1 LIRQH
6 NMSATE
12 NTRPYVMYVD
22 DLQTNLI
29 LFQATFE
36 HDYHIILAESAAKA
50 LELLKEQEVQVLV
63 TDQRMPDMTGTEL
76 LELVSNEYP
85 DIRRFLL
92 TAFTDFETVVEAVN
106 KGHIHGYINKPLQ
119 AEEVRLSI
127 NNSLETYFLRKKN
140 KEMMMELE
148 KANQE
153 LMGLDGMK
161 SEIIKVISQEIRS
174 PLNRILGT
182 LHLLKDKIEGQE
194 LASVI
199 NILDS
204 SVSRLEEFSSMTE
217 QISILKSP
225 GHTLDIEK
233 LNLKQVIEYGMIEV
247 SEDLKEKGIKLD
259 LQNQVRDLAI
269 TGESGLL
276 VSCLVN
282 ILRYAMNH
290 TGKGESI
297 TIRTNRSESQVICE
311 VIDQGRNYSERL
323 LEDLTNHLT
332 ATDHKLNL
340 SLGIDLALSQMIME
354 AHGGSIV
361 FEKANGSRASV
372 KMLFNVREVT
382 VPQPE

>member
-1 LIRQH
+1 MYESQNIQASVL
-6 NMSATE
+6 
-12 NTRPYVMYVD
+12 YVD

-50 LELLKEQEVQVLV
+50 LEIMKEQEIQVLV

-76 LELVSNEYP
+76 LQIVSREYP
-85 DIRRFLL
+85 EVRRFLL

-106 KGHIHGYINKPLQ
+106 KGHIHGYVNKPLQ

-127 NNSLETYFLRKKN
+127 NSSLEMYYLRKEN
-140 KEMMMELE
+140 SEIMLELE
-148 KANQE
+148 KANHE

-161 SEIIKVISQEIRS
+161 SEIIKVISQEIRN
-174 PLNRILGT
+174 PLNRIMGT
-182 LHLLKDKIEGQE
+182 LHLLKDKMEGQE
-194 LASVI
+194 LAGVI

-225 GHTLDIEK
+225 GHTLDK
-233 LNLKQVIEYGMIEV
+233 KNLNLKQVIEYGVIEV
-247 SEDLKEKGIKLD
+247 SEDLKEKGIAID
-259 LQNQVRDLAI
+259 LQNHTPDMTI
-269 TGESGLL
+269 SGESDLL

-282 ILRYAMNH
+282 ILRNALNH
-290 TGKGESI
+290 TGKGETI
-297 TIRTNRSESQVICE
+297 TIITTQSDKEVICE
-311 VIDQGRNYSERL
+311 VIDQGENYSEKL
-323 LEDLTNHLT
+323 LEDLTSHLN

-340 SLGIDLALSQMIME
+340 NLGIDLALSQMIME
-354 AHGGSIV
+354 AHGGNIL

-372 KMLFNVREVT
+372 KMLFNGQESVL
-382 VPQPE
+382 PQQE

>member
-1 LIRQH
+1 
-6 NMSATE
+6 MSQSKDTQP
-12 NTRPYVMYVD
+12 NVLYVD

-36 HDYHIILAESAAKA
+36 RDYHIILAESAAKA
-50 LELLKEQEVQVLV
+50 LEIMKEQEIQVLV

-76 LELVSNEYP
+76 LEIVSKEYP
-85 DIRRFLL
+85 EVRRFLL

-127 NNSLETYFLRKKN
+127 NNSLEMYYLRKRN
-140 KEMMMELE
+140 QEMMIELE
-148 KANQE
+148 NANQE

-161 SEIIKVISQEIRS
+161 SEIIKVISQEIRN
-174 PLNRILGT
+174 PLQRIMGT
-182 LHLLKDKIEGQE
+182 LHLLKDKMEGQE
-194 LASVI
+194 LAGVI

-225 GHTLDIEK
+225 GHTLDMKK
-233 LNLKQVIEYGMIEV
+233 LNLKQVIEYGVIEV
-247 SEDLKEKGIKLD
+247 SEDLKEKGIELD
-259 LQNQVRDLAI
+259 LQDHTPDMTIN
-269 TGESGLL
+269 GESDLL

-282 ILRYAMNH
+282 ILRNAMNH
-290 TGKGESI
+290 TGNGETI
-297 TIRTNRSESQVICE
+297 TIITTQSDRKVMCE
-311 VIDQGRNYSERL
+311 VIDQGKNYSGQL
-323 LEDLTNHLT
+323 LEDLTSHLT

-340 SLGIDLALSQMIME
+340 NLGIDLALSQMIME
-354 AHGGSIV
+354 AHGGNIL

-372 KMLFNVREVT
+372 KMLFNGQAPAGGEQV
-382 VPQPE
+382 

>member
-1 LIRQH
+1 MFESQNIQASVL
-6 NMSATE
+6 
-12 NTRPYVMYVD
+12 YVD

-50 LELLKEQEVQVLV
+50 LEIMKEQEIQVLV

-76 LELVSNEYP
+76 LQIVSREYP
-85 DIRRFLL
+85 EVRRFLL

-106 KGHIHGYINKPLQ
+106 KGHIHGYVNKPLQ

-127 NNSLETYFLRKKN
+127 NNSLEMYYLRKKN
-140 KEMMMELE
+140 SEIMLELE

-161 SEIIKVISQEIRS
+161 SEIIKVISQEIRN
-174 PLNRILGT
+174 PLNRIMGT
-182 LHLLKDKIEGQE
+182 LHLLKDKMEGQE
-194 LASVI
+194 LAGVI

-225 GHTLDIEK
+225 GHTLDK
-233 LNLKQVIEYGMIEV
+233 KNLNLKQVIEYGVIEV
-247 SEDLKEKGIKLD
+247 SEDLKEKGIAID
-259 LQNQVRDLAI
+259 LQNHTPDMTI
-269 TGESGLL
+269 SGESDLL

-282 ILRYAMNH
+282 ILRNAMNH
-290 TGKGESI
+290 TGKGETI
-297 TIRTNRSESQVICE
+297 TIITTQSDKEVICE
-311 VIDQGRNYSERL
+311 VIDQGKNYSEKL
-323 LEDLTNHLT
+323 LEDLTSHLN

-340 SLGIDLALSQMIME
+340 NLGIDLALSQMIME
-354 AHGGSIV
+354 AHGGNIL

-372 KMLFNVREVT
+372 KMLFNGQESVL
-382 VPQPE
+382 PQQE

>member
-1 LIRQH
+1 
-6 NMSATE
+6 MSQSE
-12 NTRPYVMYVD
+12 NTQPNVLYVD

-36 HDYHIILAESAAKA
+36 KDYHIILAESAAKA
-50 LELLKEQEVQVLV
+50 LEIMKEQEIQVLV

-76 LELVSNEYP
+76 LEIVSREYP
-85 DIRRFLL
+85 EVRRFLL

-127 NNSLETYFLRKKN
+127 NNSLEMYYLRKKN
-140 KEMMMELE
+140 QEMVVELE
-148 KANQE
+148 HANQE

-161 SEIIKVISQEIRS
+161 SEIIKVISQEIRN
-174 PLNRILGT
+174 PLNRIMGT
-182 LHLLKDKIEGQE
+182 LHLLKDKMEGQE
-194 LASVI
+194 LAGVI

-225 GHTLDIEK
+225 GHKLDMQE

-247 SEDLKEKGIKLD
+247 SEDLKDKEITLD
-259 LQNQVRDLAI
+259 MQNLAEDMII
-269 TGESGLL
+269 TGESDLL

-282 ILRYAMNH
+282 ILRNAMNH
-290 TGKGESI
+290 TGKGETI
-297 TIRTNRSESQVICE
+297 TIKTTRTDKQVICE
-311 VIDQGRNYSERL
+311 VIDQGNNYSDEL
-323 LEDLTNHLT
+323 LEELTSQLNE
-332 ATDHKLNL
+332 ADHKLNL
-340 SLGIDLALSQMIME
+340 NLGIDLALSQMIME
-354 AHGGSIV
+354 AHGGNIL

-372 KMLFNVREVT
+372 KMLFNG
-382 VPQPE
+382 QD

>member
-1 LIRQH
+1 
-6 NMSATE
+6 
-12 NTRPYVMYVD
+12 MYVD

-36 HDYHIILAESAAKA
+36 NDYHIILAESATKA
-50 LELLKEQEVQVLV
+50 LEILKEQEVQVLV
-63 TDQRMPDMTGTEL
+63 TDQRMPEMTGTDL
-76 LELVSNEYP
+76 LEVVSREYP
-85 DIRRFLL
+85 EIRRFLL

-161 SEIIKVISQEIRS
+161 SEIIKVISQEIRN
-174 PLNRILGT
+174 PLNRIMGT

-225 GHTLDIEK
+225 GHKLDMKEI
-233 LNLKQVIEYGMIEV
+233 NLKQVIEYGMIEV

-259 LQNQVRDLAI
+259 LKNQVRDPAI
-269 TGESGLL
+269 AGESALL

-297 TIRTNRSESQVICE
+297 TIITTQSENQVICE
-311 VIDQGRNYSERL
+311 VIDQGRNYSDRL

-340 SLGIDLALSQMIME
+340 NLGIDLALSQMIME

-372 KMLFNVREVT
+372 KMLFNVREGT
-382 VPQPE
+382 VLQQV

>member
-1 LIRQH
+1 MPEPQ
-6 NMSATE
+6 
-12 NTRPYVMYVD
+12 NTQAHVLYVD

-36 HDYHIILAESAAKA
+36 HDYHVILAESAAKA
-50 LELLKEQEVQVLV
+50 LEIMKKEEIQVLV

-76 LELVSNEYP
+76 LEIVSKEYP
-85 DIRRFLL
+85 EVRRFLL

-119 AEEVRLSI
+119 AEEVRLAI
-127 NNSLETYFLRKKN
+127 NNSLEMYYLRKKN
-140 KEMMMELE
+140 SEIMFELE

-161 SEIIKVISQEIRS
+161 SEIIKVISQEIRN
-174 PLNRILGT
+174 PLNRIMGT
-182 LHLLKDKIEGQE
+182 LHLLKDKMEGQE
-194 LASVI
+194 LAGVI

-225 GHTLDIEK
+225 GHTLDMKK

-247 SEDLKEKGIKLD
+247 SEDLKEKEIALD
-259 LQNQVRDLAI
+259 LQNHAPDMTI
-269 TGESGLL
+269 KGESDLL

-282 ILRYAMNH
+282 ILRNAMNH
-290 TGKGESI
+290 TGKGETI
-297 TIRTNRSESQVICE
+297 TIVTNQSGRQVICE
-311 VIDQGRNYSERL
+311 VIDQGKNYSEKL
-323 LEDLTNHLT
+323 LEELTSHLT

-340 SLGIDLALSQMIME
+340 NLGIDLALSQMIME
-354 AHGGSIV
+354 AHGGSIL
-361 FEKANGSRASV
+361 FEKANGRRASV
-372 KMLFNVREVT
+372 KMLFNGQETLAPRQE
-382 VPQPE
+382 

>member
-1 LIRQH
+1 MYESQNIQASVL
-6 NMSATE
+6 
-12 NTRPYVMYVD
+12 YVD

-50 LELLKEQEVQVLV
+50 LEIMKEQEIQVLV

-76 LELVSNEYP
+76 LQIVSREYP
-85 DIRRFLL
+85 EVRRFLL

-106 KGHIHGYINKPLQ
+106 KGHIHGYVNKPLQ

-127 NNSLETYFLRKKN
+127 NSSLEMYYLRKEN
-140 KEMMMELE
+140 SEIMLELE
-148 KANQE
+148 KANHE

-161 SEIIKVISQEIRS
+161 SEIIKVISQEIRN
-174 PLNRILGT
+174 PLNRIMGT
-182 LHLLKDKIEGQE
+182 LHLLKDKMEGQE
-194 LASVI
+194 LAGVI

-225 GHTLDIEK
+225 GHTLDK
-233 LNLKQVIEYGMIEV
+233 KNLNLKQVIEYGVIEV
-247 SEDLKEKGIKLD
+247 SEDLKEKGIAID
-259 LQNQVRDLAI
+259 LQNHTPDMTI
-269 TGESGLL
+269 SGESDLL

-282 ILRYAMNH
+282 ILRNAMNH
-290 TGKGESI
+290 TGKGETI
-297 TIRTNRSESQVICE
+297 TIITTQSDKEVICE
-311 VIDQGRNYSERL
+311 VIDQGENYSEKL
-323 LEDLTNHLT
+323 LEDLTSHLN

-340 SLGIDLALSQMIME
+340 NLGIDLALSQMIME
-354 AHGGSIV
+354 AHGGNIL

-372 KMLFNVREVT
+372 KMLFNGQESVL
-382 VPQPE
+382 PQQE

>member
-1 LIRQH
+1 MEEFKDTQPNVL
-6 NMSATE
+6 
-12 NTRPYVMYVD
+12 YVD

-36 HDYHIILAESAAKA
+36 RDYHIILAESAAKA
-50 LELLKEQEVQVLV
+50 LEIMKEQEIQVLV

-76 LELVSNEYP
+76 LEIVSKEYP
-85 DIRRFLL
+85 EVRRFLL

-127 NNSLETYFLRKKN
+127 NNSLEMYYLRKRN
-140 KEMMMELE
+140 QEMMIELE
-148 KANQE
+148 NANQE

-161 SEIIKVISQEIRS
+161 SEIIKVISQEIRN
-174 PLNRILGT
+174 PLQRIMGT
-182 LHLLKDKIEGQE
+182 LHLLKDKMEGQE
-194 LASVI
+194 LAGVI

-225 GHTLDIEK
+225 GHTLDMKE
-233 LNLKQVIEYGMIEV
+233 LNLKQVIEYGVIEV
-247 SEDLKEKGIKLD
+247 SEDLKEKGMVLD
-259 LQNQVRDLAI
+259 LQNHTPEMTI
-269 TGESGLL
+269 NGESDLL

-282 ILRYAMNH
+282 ILRNAMNH
-290 TGKGESI
+290 TGNGEII
-297 TIRTNRSESQVICE
+297 TIITTQSDKKVMCE
-311 VIDQGRNYSERL
+311 VIDQGKNYSKKL
-323 LEDLTNHLT
+323 LEDLTSHLT

-340 SLGIDLALSQMIME
+340 NLGIDLALSQMIME
-354 AHGGSIV
+354 AHGGNIL

-372 KMLFNVREVT
+372 KMLFNGQAPAGGEQV
-382 VPQPE
+382 

>member
-1 LIRQH
+1 
-6 NMSATE
+6 MSQIKDTQP
-12 NTRPYVMYVD
+12 NVLYVD

-50 LELLKEQEVQVLV
+50 LEIMKEVEIQVLV

-76 LELVSNEYP
+76 LEIVSREYP
-85 DIRRFLL
+85 EVRRFLL

-127 NNSLETYFLRKKN
+127 NNSLEMYYLRKRN
-140 KEMMMELE
+140 NEMMIELE
-148 KANQE
+148 NANLE

-161 SEIIKVISQEIRS
+161 SEIIKVISQEIRN
-174 PLNRILGT
+174 PLNRIMGT
-182 LHLLKDKIEGQE
+182 LHLLKDKMKGQE
-194 LASVI
+194 LAGVI

-225 GHTLDIEK
+225 GHTLDMQE

-247 SEDLKEKGIKLD
+247 SEELKEKGIGLD
-259 LQNQVRDLAI
+259 LQNHTPDLCI
-269 TGESGLL
+269 KGESDLL

-282 ILRYAMNH
+282 ILRNAMNH
-290 TGKGESI
+290 TGRGETI
-297 TIRTNRSESQVICE
+297 TIITSKSDNEVICE
-311 VIDQGRNYSERL
+311 VIDQGGNYSEKL
-323 LEDLTNHLT
+323 LEDLTSQLT

-340 SLGIDLALSQMIME
+340 NLGIDLALSQLIME
-354 AHGGSIV
+354 AHGGNIL
-361 FEKANGSRASV
+361 FEKANGSKASV
-372 KMLFNVREVT
+372 KMLFNGQEMA
-382 VPQPE
+382 VPDQE

>member
-1 LIRQH
+1 
-6 NMSATE
+6 MSE
-12 NTRPYVMYVD
+12 SQIIQPNVLYVD

-36 HDYHIILAESAAKA
+36 HDYNIILAESAAKA
-50 LELLKEQEVQVLV
+50 LEIMKEQEIQVLV

-76 LELVSNEYP
+76 LEIVSSEYP
-85 DIRRFLL
+85 EVRRFLL

-127 NNSLETYFLRKKN
+127 NGSLEMYYLRKKN
-140 KEMMMELE
+140 NEIMLELE

-161 SEIIKVISQEIRS
+161 SEIIKVISQEIRNS
-174 PLNRILGT
+174 LNRIMGT
-182 LHLLKDKIEGQE
+182 LHLLKDKMEGQE
-194 LASVI
+194 LAGVI

-225 GHTLDIEK
+225 GHTLDK
-233 LNLKQVIEYGMIEV
+233 KNLNLKQVIEYGVIEV
-247 SEDLKEKGIKLD
+247 SEDLKEKEIAID
-259 LQNQVRDLAI
+259 LQNHTPDMTI
-269 TGESGLL
+269 SGESDLL

-282 ILRYAMNH
+282 ILRNAMNH
-290 TGKGESI
+290 TGKGETI
-297 TIRTNRSESQVICE
+297 TIITTQSDQEVICE
-311 VIDQGRNYSERL
+311 VLDQGKNYSEKL
-323 LEDLTNHLT
+323 LEDLTRHLN

-340 SLGIDLALSQMIME
+340 DLGIDLALSQMIME
-354 AHGGSIV
+354 AHGGNIL
-361 FEKANGSRASV
+361 FEKADGSKASV
-372 KMLFNVREVT
+372 KMLFNDQESVLPLQE
-382 VPQPE
+382 

>member
-1 LIRQH
+1 
-6 NMSATE
+6 MSE
-12 NTRPYVMYVD
+12 SQNIQPNVLYVD

-36 HDYHIILAESAAKA
+36 HDYNIILAESAAKA
-50 LELLKEQEVQVLV
+50 LEIMKEQEIQVLV

-76 LELVSNEYP
+76 LEIVSSEYP
-85 DIRRFLL
+85 EVRRFLL

-127 NNSLETYFLRKKN
+127 NGSLEMYYLRKKN
-140 KEMMMELE
+140 NEIMLELE

-161 SEIIKVISQEIRS
+161 SEIIKVISQEIRN
-174 PLNRILGT
+174 PLNRIMGT
-182 LHLLKDKIEGQE
+182 LHLLKDKMEGQE
-194 LASVI
+194 LAGVI

-225 GHTLDIEK
+225 GHTLDK
-233 LNLKQVIEYGMIEV
+233 KNLNLKQVIEYGVIEV
-247 SEDLKEKGIKLD
+247 SEDLKEKEIAID
-259 LQNQVRDLAI
+259 LQNHTPDMTI
-269 TGESGLL
+269 SGESDLL

-282 ILRYAMNH
+282 ILRNAMNH
-290 TGKGESI
+290 TGKGETI
-297 TIRTNRSESQVICE
+297 TIITTQSDQEVICE
-311 VIDQGRNYSERL
+311 VLDQGKNYSEKL
-323 LEDLTNHLT
+323 LEDLTRHLN

-340 SLGIDLALSQMIME
+340 DLGIDLALSQMIME
-354 AHGGSIV
+354 AHGGNIL
-361 FEKANGSRASV
+361 FEKADGSKASV
-372 KMLFNVREVT
+372 KMLFNDQESVLPLRE
-382 VPQPE
+382 

>member
-1 LIRQH
+1 MFESQNIQASVL
-6 NMSATE
+6 
-12 NTRPYVMYVD
+12 YVD

-50 LELLKEQEVQVLV
+50 LEIMKEQEIQVLV

-76 LELVSNEYP
+76 LQIVSREYP
-85 DIRRFLL
+85 EVRRFLL

-106 KGHIHGYINKPLQ
+106 KGHIHGYVNKPLQ

-127 NNSLETYFLRKKN
+127 NSSLEMYYLRKKN
-140 KEMMMELE
+140 SEIMLELE

-161 SEIIKVISQEIRS
+161 SEIIKVISQEIRN
-174 PLNRILGT
+174 PLNRIMGT
-182 LHLLKDKIEGQE
+182 LHLLKDKMEGQE
-194 LASVI
+194 LAGVI

-225 GHTLDIEK
+225 GHTLDK
-233 LNLKQVIEYGMIEV
+233 KNLNLKQVIEYGVIEV
-247 SEDLKEKGIKLD
+247 SEDLKEKGIAID
-259 LQNQVRDLAI
+259 LQNHTPDMTI
-269 TGESGLL
+269 SGESDLL

-282 ILRYAMNH
+282 ILRNAMNH
-290 TGKGESI
+290 TGKGETI
-297 TIRTNRSESQVICE
+297 TIITTQSDKEVICE
-311 VIDQGRNYSERL
+311 VIDQGENYSEKL
-323 LEDLTNHLT
+323 LEDLTSHLN
-332 ATDHKLNL
+332 ATDQKLNL
-340 SLGIDLALSQMIME
+340 NLGIDLALSQMIME
-354 AHGGSIV
+354 AHGGNIL

-372 KMLFNVREVT
+372 KMLFNGQESVL
-382 VPQPE
+382 PQQE

>member
-1 LIRQH
+1 MPQ
-6 NMSATE
+6 SQ
-12 NTRPYVMYVD
+12 NTQASVLYVD

-36 HDYHIILAESAAKA
+36 RDYHIILAESAAKA
-50 LELLKEQEVQVLV
+50 LEIMKEEEIQVLV

-76 LELVSNEYP
+76 LEIVSREYP
-85 DIRRFLL
+85 EVRRFLL

-127 NNSLETYFLRKKN
+127 NNSLEMYYLRKRN
-140 KEMMMELE
+140 KEMMIELE
-148 KANQE
+148 CANQE

-161 SEIIKVISQEIRS
+161 SEIIKIMSQEIRN
-174 PLNRILGT
+174 PLNRIMGT
-182 LHLLKDKIEGQE
+182 LHLLKDKMEGQE
-194 LASVI
+194 LAGII
-199 NILDS
+199 NILDK

-225 GHTLDIEK
+225 GHTLDMKE

-247 SEDLKEKGIKLD
+247 SGDLKEKGIELD
-259 LQNQVRDLAI
+259 LQNHTPDMTI
-269 TGESGLL
+269 NGESDLL

-282 ILRYAMNH
+282 ILRNAMNH
-290 TGKGESI
+290 TGKGETI
-297 TIRTNRSESQVICE
+297 TIITTRSERQVICE
-311 VIDQGRNYSERL
+311 VIDQGKNYSEKL
-323 LEDLTNHLT
+323 LADLTSHLT

-340 SLGIDLALSQMIME
+340 NLGIDLALSQMIME
-354 AHGGSIV
+354 AHGGNIL

-372 KMLFNVREVT
+372 KMLFNGIEPT
-382 VPQPE
+382 LPEQG

>member
-1 LIRQH
+1 MYESQNIQASVL
-6 NMSATE
+6 
-12 NTRPYVMYVD
+12 YVD

-50 LELLKEQEVQVLV
+50 LEIMKEQEIQVLV
-63 TDQRMPDMTGTEL
+63 TDQRMPVMTGTEL
-76 LELVSNEYP
+76 LQIVSREYP
-85 DIRRFLL
+85 EVRRFLL

-106 KGHIHGYINKPLQ
+106 KGHIHGYVNKPLQ

-127 NNSLETYFLRKKN
+127 NSSLEMYYLRKKN
-140 KEMMMELE
+140 SEIMLELE

-161 SEIIKVISQEIRS
+161 SEIIKVISQEIRN
-174 PLNRILGT
+174 PLNRIMGT
-182 LHLLKDKIEGQE
+182 LHLLKDKMEGQE
-194 LASVI
+194 LAGVI

-225 GHTLDIEK
+225 GHTLDK
-233 LNLKQVIEYGMIEV
+233 KNLNLKQVIEYGVIEV
-247 SEDLKEKGIKLD
+247 SEDLKEKGIAID
-259 LQNQVRDLAI
+259 LQNHTPDMTI
-269 TGESGLL
+269 SGESDLL

-282 ILRYAMNH
+282 ILRNAMNH
-290 TGKGESI
+290 TGKGETI
-297 TIRTNRSESQVICE
+297 TIITTQSDKEVICE
-311 VIDQGRNYSERL
+311 VIDQGKNYSEKL
-323 LEDLTNHLT
+323 LEDLTSHLN

-340 SLGIDLALSQMIME
+340 NLGIDLALSQMIME
-354 AHGGSIV
+354 AHGGNIL

-372 KMLFNVREVT
+372 KMLFNGQESVL
-382 VPQPE
+382 PQQE

>member
-1 LIRQH
+1 MEEFKDTQPNVL
-6 NMSATE
+6 
-12 NTRPYVMYVD
+12 YVD

-36 HDYHIILAESAAKA
+36 RDYHIILAESAAKA
-50 LELLKEQEVQVLV
+50 LEIMKEQEIQVLV

-76 LELVSNEYP
+76 LEIVSKEYP
-85 DIRRFLL
+85 EVRRFLL

-127 NNSLETYFLRKKN
+127 NNSLEMYYLRKRN
-140 KEMMMELE
+140 QEMMIELE
-148 KANQE
+148 NANQE

-161 SEIIKVISQEIRS
+161 SEIIKVISQEIRN
-174 PLNRILGT
+174 PLQRIMGT
-182 LHLLKDKIEGQE
+182 LHLLKDKMEGQE
-194 LASVI
+194 LAGVI

-225 GHTLDIEK
+225 GHTLDMKK
-233 LNLKQVIEYGMIEV
+233 LNLKQVIEYGVIEV
-247 SEDLKEKGIKLD
+247 SEDLKEKGIELV
-259 LQNQVRDLAI
+259 LQNHTPDMTI
-269 TGESGLL
+269 NGESDLL

-282 ILRYAMNH
+282 ILRNAMNH
-290 TGKGESI
+290 TGNGEII
-297 TIRTNRSESQVICE
+297 TIITTQSDKKVMCE
-311 VIDQGRNYSERL
+311 VIDQGKNYSKKL
-323 LEDLTNHLT
+323 LEDLTSHLT

-340 SLGIDLALSQMIME
+340 NLGIDLALSQMIME
-354 AHGGSIV
+354 AHGGNIL

-372 KMLFNVREVT
+372 KMLFNGQAPAGGEQV
-382 VPQPE
+382 

>member
-1 LIRQH
+1 MYESQNIQASVL
-6 NMSATE
+6 
-12 NTRPYVMYVD
+12 YVD

-50 LELLKEQEVQVLV
+50 LEIMKEQEIQVLV

-76 LELVSNEYP
+76 LQIVSREYP
-85 DIRRFLL
+85 EVRRFLL

-106 KGHIHGYINKPLQ
+106 KGHIHGYVNKPLQ

-127 NNSLETYFLRKKN
+127 NSSLEMYYLRKKN
-140 KEMMMELE
+140 SEIMLELE

-161 SEIIKVISQEIRS
+161 SEIIKVISQEIRN
-174 PLNRILGT
+174 PLNRIMGT
-182 LHLLKDKIEGQE
+182 LHLLKDKMEGQE
-194 LASVI
+194 LAGVI

-225 GHTLDIEK
+225 GHTLDK
-233 LNLKQVIEYGMIEV
+233 KNLNLKQVIEYGVIEV
-247 SEDLKEKGIKLD
+247 SEDLKEKGIAID
-259 LQNQVRDLAI
+259 LQNHTPDMTI
-269 TGESGLL
+269 SGESDLL

-282 ILRYAMNH
+282 ILRNAMNH
-290 TGKGESI
+290 TGKGETI
-297 TIRTNRSESQVICE
+297 TIITTQSDKEVICE
-311 VIDQGRNYSERL
+311 VIDQGENYSEKL
-323 LEDLTNHLT
+323 LEDLTSHLN
-332 ATDHKLNL
+332 ATDQKLNL
-340 SLGIDLALSQMIME
+340 NLGIDLALSQMIME
-354 AHGGSIV
+354 AHGGNIL

-372 KMLFNVREVT
+372 KMLFNGQESVL
-382 VPQPE
+382 PQQE

>member
-1 LIRQH
+1 
-6 NMSATE
+6 MSESQNIQAS
-12 NTRPYVMYVD
+12 VLYVD

-50 LELLKEQEVQVLV
+50 LEIMKEQEIQVLV

-76 LELVSNEYP
+76 LEIVSRKYP
-85 DIRRFLL
+85 EVRRFLL

-106 KGHIHGYINKPLQ
+106 KGHIHGYVNKPLQ

-127 NNSLETYFLRKKN
+127 NSSLEMYYLRKKN
-140 KEMMMELE
+140 SEIMLELE

-161 SEIIKVISQEIRS
+161 SEIIKVISQEIRN
-174 PLNRILGT
+174 PLNRIMGT
-182 LHLLKDKIEGQE
+182 LHLLKDKMEGQE
-194 LASVI
+194 LAGVI

-225 GHTLDIEK
+225 GHTLDK
-233 LNLKQVIEYGMIEV
+233 KNLNLKQVIEYGVIEV
-247 SEDLKEKGIKLD
+247 SEDLKEKGIAID
-259 LQNQVRDLAI
+259 LQNHTPDMTI
-269 TGESGLL
+269 SGESDLL

-282 ILRYAMNH
+282 ILRNAMNH
-290 TGKGESI
+290 TGKGETI
-297 TIRTNRSESQVICE
+297 TIITTQSDKEVICE
-311 VIDQGRNYSERL
+311 VIDQGKNYSEKL
-323 LEDLTNHLT
+323 LEDLTSHLN

-340 SLGIDLALSQMIME
+340 NLGIDLALSQMIME
-354 AHGGSIV
+354 AHGGNIL

-372 KMLFNVREVT
+372 KMLFHGQESVL
-382 VPQPE
+382 PQKE

>member
-1 LIRQH
+1 MYPLQ
-6 NMSATE
+6 NTE
-12 NTRPYVMYVD
+12 PNVLYVD

-36 HDYHIILAESAAKA
+36 RDYHIILAESAAKA
-50 LELLKEQEVQVLV
+50 LEIMKEQEVQVLV

-76 LELVSNEYP
+76 LEVVSREYP
-85 DIRRFLL
+85 EVRRFLL

-127 NNSLETYFLRKKN
+127 NNSLEMYYLRKRN
-140 KEMMMELE
+140 NEMMIELE

-161 SEIIKVISQEIRS
+161 SEIIKVISQEIRN
-174 PLNRILGT
+174 PLNRIMGT
-182 LHLLKDKIEGQE
+182 LHLLKDKMEGQE
-194 LASVI
+194 LAGVI

-204 SVSRLEEFSSMTE
+204 SVSRLEEFSCMTE

-225 GHTLDIEK
+225 GHILDMKE
-233 LNLKQVIEYGMIEV
+233 LNLKQVIEYGVIEI
-247 SEDLKEKGIKLD
+247 SEDMKEKGLELD
-259 LQNQVRDLAI
+259 LQNHAADV
-269 TGESGLL
+269 TFKGESDLL

-282 ILRYAMNH
+282 ILRNAINH
-290 TGKGESI
+290 THRGGTI
-297 TIRTNRSESQVICE
+297 TIKTTRSDQQVMCE
-311 VIDQGRNYSERL
+311 VIDQGENYSEQL

-340 SLGIDLALSQMIME
+340 NLGIDLALSQMIME
-354 AHGGSIV
+354 AHGGNIL

-372 KMLFNVREVT
+372 KMLFNGQDSAGGQQV
-382 VPQPE
+382 

>member
-1 LIRQH
+1 MSQIRDTQP
-6 NMSATE
+6 N
-12 NTRPYVMYVD
+12 VLYVD

-50 LELLKEQEVQVLV
+50 MEIMKEQEIQVLV

-76 LELVSNEYP
+76 LQIVSREYP
-85 DIRRFLL
+85 DVRRFLL

-127 NNSLETYFLRKKN
+127 NNSLEMYYLRKRN
-140 KEMMMELE
+140 NEMVIELE
-148 KANQE
+148 NANLE

-161 SEIIKVISQEIRS
+161 SEIIKVISQEIRN
-174 PLNRILGT
+174 PLNRIMGT
-182 LHLLKDKIEGQE
+182 LHLLKDKMEGQE
-194 LASVI
+194 LAGVI

-225 GHTLDIEK
+225 GHTLDMQE

-247 SEDLKEKGIKLD
+247 SEDLKEKEIGLD
-259 LQNQVRDLAI
+259 LQNHTPDMCI
-269 TGESGLL
+269 KGESDLL

-282 ILRYAMNH
+282 ILRNAMNH
-290 TGKGESI
+290 TGKGETI
-297 TIRTNRSESQVICE
+297 TIITSKSDNEVICE
-311 VIDQGRNYSERL
+311 VIDQGENYSEKL
-323 LEDLTNHLT
+323 LEDLTSQLT

-340 SLGIDLALSQMIME
+340 NLGIDLALSQLIME
-354 AHGGSIV
+354 AHGGNIL
-361 FEKANGSRASV
+361 FERANGSKASV
-372 KMLFNVREVT
+372 KMLFNGQEMA
-382 VPQPE
+382 VPDQE